1 MDILSRTPPP
11 ADHRIHYGS
20 EPLQFGDLRLPPTKP
35 GQLLPVAVMIHGGWW
50 QSTYDLEYFGHV
62 CAALKAVGVAT
73 WSLEYRRVGNAG
85 GGWPGTMQ
93 DVAAGF
99 DHLAV
104 LAKTYPLNLRR
115 VVAAGHSAGGH
126 LAFWLAGRHHIPP
139 SSVLHNPQPIVPLVA
154 VVGLAAAVD
163 LRLVV
168 DLGGLVRFTSGKP
181 SVVSLMGG
189 LPNEVEERYK
199 AANPG
204 DLLPLGVP
212 QVLLQGSDDNQI
224 PPSLP
229 DRWAD
234 NARRQGDQVT
244 VTTIPG
250 ADHFDV
256 VDPESKAWPVVQSAI
271 LRSFVAAKS

>member
-11 ADHRIHYGS
+11 ADRRIHYGAD
-20 EPLQFGDLRLPPTKP
+20 PLQFGDLRLPATRP
-35 GQLLPVAVMIHGGWW
+35 GQLLPVAVVIHGGWW
-50 QSTYDLEYFGHV
+50 QSAYDLEYMGHM
-62 CAALKAVGVAT
+62 CAALKAAGVAT

-85 GGWPGTMQ
+85 GAFPGTMQ

-104 LAKTYPLNLRR
+104 LAKSYPLDLRR
-115 VVAAGHSAGGH
+115 VIAVGHSAGGH
-126 LAFWLAGRHHIPP
+126 LAFWLAGRQHIPAA
-139 SSVLHNPQPIVPLVA
+139 SVLEHPQPVVPLVS
-154 VVGLAAAVD
+154 VVGLAGAVD

-168 DLGGLVRFTSGKP
+168 DLGGRFRFTSGKP
-181 SVVSLMGG
+181 SVVGLMGG
-189 LPNEVEERYK
+189 LPNEVEDRYR

-204 DLLPLGVP
+204 DLLPLNVP
-212 QVLLQGSDDNQI
+212 QVLLQGSDDDQI

-234 NARRQGDQVT
+234 NARRQGDSVI

-256 VDPESKAWPVVQSAI
+256 VDPESKAWAVVQAAI
-271 LRSFVAAKS
+271 LRSFLTKG

>member
-11 ADHRIHYGS
+11 ADHRIHYGAD
-20 EPLQFGDLRLPPTKP
+20 PLQFGDLRLPAAKP
-35 GQLLPVAVMIHGGWW
+35 GQLLPVAVILHGGWW
-50 QSTYDLEYFGHV
+50 QSVYDLEYMGHL
-62 CAALKAVGVAT
+62 CAALKTAGVAT

-85 GGWPGTMQ
+85 GAWPGTMQ

-99 DHLAV
+99 DYLTV
-104 LAKTYPLNLRR
+104 LAKSYPLDLRR
-115 VVAAGHSAGGH
+115 VIAAGHSAGGH
-126 LAFWLAGRHHIPP
+126 LAFWLAGRQHIPAA
-139 SSVLHNPQPIVPLVA
+139 SVLHHPQPVVPLVS
-154 VVGLAAAVD
+154 VVGLSGAVD

-168 DLGGLVRFTSGKP
+168 DLGGRFRFTSGKP
-181 SVVSLMGG
+181 AATSLMGG
-189 LPNEVEERYK
+189 LPNEVEDRYR

-204 DLLPLGVP
+204 DLLPLNVP
-212 QVLLQGSDDNQI
+212 QVLLQGSEDDQI

-234 NARRQGDQVT
+234 NARRQGDSVI

-256 VDPESKAWPVVQSAI
+256 VDPESKAWPVVQAAI
-271 LRSFVAAKS
+271 LRSFVAKA